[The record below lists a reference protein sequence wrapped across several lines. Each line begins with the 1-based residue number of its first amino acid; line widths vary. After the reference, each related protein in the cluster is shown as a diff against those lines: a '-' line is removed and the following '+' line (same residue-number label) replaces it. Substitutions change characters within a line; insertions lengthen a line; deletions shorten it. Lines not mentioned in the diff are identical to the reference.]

1 MTKVVTLKEKWD
13 FLTEKL
19 TEKFSE
25 GEELNVNGVSKKNGI
40 FW

>member
-1 MTKVVTLKEKWD
+1 MTKEWSLKEKWD

-25 GEELNVNGVSKKNGI
+25 GEELNVDGI
-40 FW
+40 FI